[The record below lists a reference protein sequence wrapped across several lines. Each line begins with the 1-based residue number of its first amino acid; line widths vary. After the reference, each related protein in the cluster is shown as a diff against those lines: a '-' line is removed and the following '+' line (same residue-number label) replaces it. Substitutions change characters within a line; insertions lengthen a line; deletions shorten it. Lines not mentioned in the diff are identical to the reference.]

1 MKANEFVKKFGLG
14 KAKEVSSFTSNV
26 CADPTHFDSDL
37 DIYVHFDDFKGV
49 MDESDVC
56 IADLKRLVDS
66 HELVRSYKGCGKPR
80 ETALATAKFTLRHL
94 KSTRKLEIEL
104 FGSNNRE
111 LELERAI
118 VDVESC
124 K

>member
-1 MKANEFVKKFGLG
+1 MKANEFVRKFGLDAAKH
-14 KAKEVSSFTSNV
+14 KADELKIIESMGDKLSFEDAN
-26 CADPTHFDSDL
+26 
-37 DIYVHFDDFKGV
+37 
-49 MDESDVC
+49 
-56 IADLKRLVDS
+56 LKRIVES
-66 HELVRSYKGCGKPR
+66 HELVRSYKGCGKPK

-118 VDVESC
+118 LDVESC
-124 K
+124 Q